1 MTRPQDDWR
10 RRIHEG
16 AATPGAALYSAIR
29 HDGHTGADVYCL
41 EWRVLR
47 PRQPQSGH
55 IVATRDFSEFVTVVR
70 YARAEFAGQ
79 GVLWAA

>member
-29 HDGHTGADVYCL
+29 TDGRAAVYCL

-47 PRQPQSGH
+47 PRAEQSGH